1 MKAIPRFIFLIFILN
16 LILPFTREL
25 IVNNPYLTNKT
36 YNPVNYKIIILS
48 CNISRQYFTKSTSLL
63 ARQPEFI
70 AGVYTGDQIQNIPI
84 STANGD
90 ESVQTDFKIL
100 KYYDKLYYNSYTLS
114 PDFFAFIG
122 DSNIK
127 YFIFGNKLYFV
138 EEEINNKYSFELK
151 EEFYF
156 SYIDHIKINLNPQ
169 KIKTIIYGKRSDNE
183 ICFYYIDSSSLM
195 CSSDLKNIDDIN
207 ISCKLY
213 LNNSFI
219 CIYSQNNKIKLSILN
234 KNKTNDKIINV
245 FYTYDETNNKFF
257 SEINEPILYDTDN
270 KDFKVICGRKKDSIV
285 NIKCILV
292 NPSFIQS
299 NSEEYNINTKEGID
313 FYNISEINAT
323 FSFNDNNCNYV
334 MFKSEFLICC
344 ENIDVIICE
353 RRDNNLQL
361 INSFNLTLYGNIKN
375 LTLENHND
383 TYVELLYNNDILDNI
398 YGYLIYPPKCNNINI
413 ISNSNSSSY
422 IDIDTLFERKTNA
435 NYYITLVSFNNDDL
449 ELKINNNSI
458 NNKNETIKLE
468 QSDNK
473 INYKFKN
480 NKQRRQ
486 LKIEYN
492 ISIDETYSNKCNI
505 KITKDNCYHSCEECS
520 LNETNSNIT
529 SHNCIKC
536 KENYFPFP
544 GYSSNC
550 FNIEEMNDKNISYF
564 FDNER
569 SIFIESY
576 PECQTCNG
584 PNKNNCLICIDE
596 SLLIYNGECLAECP
610 NGTFVNNSHKTCEN
624 FSTNSDSLI
633 KDKSDLILKSNLIT
647 TDNLKLEIESRTK
660 VILKLI
666 VVYL

>member
-25 IVNNPYLTNKT
+25 IVNNPYLTNKA

-63 ARQPEFI
+63 ATQGQI
-70 AGVYTGDQIQNIPI
+70 VAGVYTGDQIQNIPI
-84 STANGD
+84 STVNGD

-122 DSNIK
+122 DSNTK

-156 SYIDHIKINLNPQ
+156 SYIDHIKINLNTQ

-219 CIYSQNNKIKLSILN
+219 CIYSQNNKIKLSILI

-245 FYTYDETNNKFF
+245 LYTYDETNNKFF
-257 SEINEPILYDTDN
+257 SEINEPILYYTDN
-270 KDFKVICGRKKDSIV
+270 KDFKVICSRKKDSIV

-353 RRDNNLQL
+353 RRDKNLQL

-422 IDIDTLFERKTNA
+422 IDIDTLFERKTNT

-486 LKIEYN
+486 FKIEYIN
-492 ISIDETYSNKCNI
+492 I
-505 KITKDNCYHSCEECS
+505 H
-520 LNETNSNIT
+520 
-529 SHNCIKC
+529 
-536 KENYFPFP
+536 
-544 GYSSNC
+544 
-550 FNIEEMNDKNISYF
+550 
-564 FDNER
+564 
-569 SIFIESY
+569 
-576 PECQTCNG
+576 
-584 PNKNNCLICIDE
+584 
-596 SLLIYNGECLAECP
+596 
-610 NGTFVNNSHKTCEN
+610 
-624 FSTNSDSLI
+624 
-633 KDKSDLILKSNLIT
+633 
-647 TDNLKLEIESRTK
+647 
-660 VILKLI
+660 
-666 VVYL
+666 

>member
-63 ARQPEFI
+63 ARQREFI
-70 AGVYTGDQIQNIPI
+70 TGVYTGDQIQNIPI
-84 STANGD
+84 STVNGD

-100 KYYDKLYYNSYTLS
+100 KYYDKLYHNPHTLS

-122 DSNIK
+122 DSNTK

-245 FYTYDETNNKFF
+245 LYTYDETNNKFF

-353 RRDNNLQL
+353 RRDKNLQIHL
-361 INSFNLTLYGNIKN
+361 I
-375 LTLENHND
+375 
-383 TYVELLYNNDILDNI
+383 
-398 YGYLIYPPKCNNINI
+398 
-413 ISNSNSSSY
+413 
-422 IDIDTLFERKTNA
+422 
-435 NYYITLVSFNNDDL
+435 
-449 ELKINNNSI
+449 
-458 NNKNETIKLE
+458 
-468 QSDNK
+468 
-473 INYKFKN
+473 
-480 NKQRRQ
+480 
-486 LKIEYN
+486 
-492 ISIDETYSNKCNI
+492 
-505 KITKDNCYHSCEECS
+505 
-520 LNETNSNIT
+520 
-529 SHNCIKC
+529 
-536 KENYFPFP
+536 
-544 GYSSNC
+544 
-550 FNIEEMNDKNISYF
+550 
-564 FDNER
+564 
-569 SIFIESY
+569 
-576 PECQTCNG
+576 
-584 PNKNNCLICIDE
+584 
-596 SLLIYNGECLAECP
+596 
-610 NGTFVNNSHKTCEN
+610 
-624 FSTNSDSLI
+624 
-633 KDKSDLILKSNLIT
+633 
-647 TDNLKLEIESRTK
+647 
-660 VILKLI
+660 
-666 VVYL
+666 